1 MRTFH
6 KSPAR
11 IAFAVCAVIAIYF
24 ASTAVQGAI
33 RNERLADA
41 QDEAARE
48 VSELQDRKAYL
59 GAIIAYVGSD
69 EYVEQEARR
78 QLGFVR
84 QGEIAFVVV
93 SPPVDQEDT
102 TSPLWWERMFPR

>member
-11 IAFAVCAVIAIYF
+11 IAFAVCAVLAIYF

-41 QDEAARE
+41 RDEAARE
-48 VSELQDRKAYL
+48 VGDLHDRKEYL
-59 GAIIAYVGSD
+59 EAIITYVGSD

-84 QGEIAFVVV
+84 PGEVAFVVV
-93 SPPVDQEDT
+93 SPPIDDEDS